1 MHNARLLAILIA
13 VGLIIVTGGCQT
25 GQQTLNNTYSSNPH
39 LTRADLPDYAVGEY
53 FIFDDGT
60 AAVVTGVSKE
70 EVTWRYQNGAIST
83 RYRNFILPALSWT
96 SASSQSQ
103 TTLTAS
109 SDMLWPLATGNRGQY
124 ESYQVISRNDRIEST
139 ELSRKWECTV
149 EGTERVSVPAGTF
162 DTYVVA
168 CKRYSTSSNSWRA
181 TRKYY
186 YAPELGH
193 YVIRDDIFR
202 SRSDRTRRLVAYGFN
217 STFLPEQEQIN
228 LNGKLQ
234 DALSRNPDS
243 IASTWKSK
251 PGDIT
256 AMLVPVNSYTG
267 SDGAECRD
275 YYSIY
280 SVKGRIRKNARSVC
294 KLPEGRWQ
302 RVN

>member
-1 MHNARLLAILIA
+1 MYNARLIATLIA

-25 GQQTLNNTYSSNPH
+25 GQQTLNDTYSSNPQ
-39 LTRADLPDYAVGEY
+39 LTRAELPDYAVGEY
-53 FIFDDGT
+53 FVFDDGT
-60 AAVVTGVSKE
+60 AAVVTGVSRE

-96 SASSQSQ
+96 SANSRSQ
-103 TTLTAS
+103 TTLTAQP
-109 SDMLWPLATGNRGQY
+109 DMLWPLTTGNRSQY

-139 ELSRKWECTV
+139 ELSRKWECGV

-168 CKRYSTSSNSWRA
+168 CKRYSTNSNSWRA
-181 TRKYY
+181 THKYY

-193 YVIRDDIFR
+193 YVIRDDSFR

-228 LNGKLQ
+228 LNRRLQ
-234 DALSRNPDS
+234 DALSRNPDG

-267 SDGAECRD
+267 SDGADCRD

-280 SVKGRIRKNARSVC
+280 SVKGRVRKNVRSVC
-294 KLPEGRWQ
+294 KQPEGRWQ
-302 RVN
+302 RVD